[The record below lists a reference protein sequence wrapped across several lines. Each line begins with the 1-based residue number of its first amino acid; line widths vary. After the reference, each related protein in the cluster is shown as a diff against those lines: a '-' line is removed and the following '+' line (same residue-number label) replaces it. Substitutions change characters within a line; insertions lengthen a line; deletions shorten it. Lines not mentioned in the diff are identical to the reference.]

1 LGPLE
6 KRPLE
11 PAIAMSPDCLRLQ
24 NLRFYGYHG
33 LFPEEGRLGQQFE
46 VDVELYRDLAAAGA
60 SDNPADTIDY
70 TAVLDLVEKV
80 VTGDRCQ
87 LVEAVAERI
96 AHAIG
101 TEFGPLELVVRV
113 RKPNPPVAT
122 QFDGVEV
129 EIRRSYA

>member
-1 LGPLE
+1 
-6 KRPLE
+6 
-11 PAIAMSPDCLRLQ
+11 LRLQ